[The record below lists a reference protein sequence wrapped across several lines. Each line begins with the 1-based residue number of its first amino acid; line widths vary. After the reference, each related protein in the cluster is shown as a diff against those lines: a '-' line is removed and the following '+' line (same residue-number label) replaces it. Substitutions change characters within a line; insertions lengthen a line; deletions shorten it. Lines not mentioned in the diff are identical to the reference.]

1 MQPQEGSWREL
12 LLLEEAVAILRQ
24 PWRFPATMS
33 PQLADISSNLRRRIG
48 DAVASNRRIHGLGL
62 YDQWEKLI
70 LQPLS
75 QLGQNTF
82 SLPLVIVVDAL
93 DECDNE
99 DDVSY

>member
-1 MQPQEGSWREL
+1 M
-12 LLLEEAVAILRQ
+12 
-24 PWRFPATMS
+24 
-33 PQLADISSNLRRRIG
+33 
-48 DAVASNRRIHGLGL
+48 ASNRRIHNLGL

-82 SLPLVIVVDAL
+82 SLPLIIVVDAL

-99 DDVSY
+99 DDVSLLIQCLAATTAVESVKLRIFVTSRPDQSINLGFDNISRKAH